1 MWEFYIKREFY
12 KKKNKKKIYDIP
24 IIIISDKG
32 GVKYKIKCMKNIKDL
47 KINKIYEVNYKL
59 NKFIPENVWENIL
72 I

>member
-1 MWEFYIKREFY
+1 
-12 KKKNKKKIYDIP
+12 
-24 IIIISDKG
+24 
-32 GVKYKIKCMKNIKDL
+32 MKNIKGL